1 MATSKHNAD
10 ASLKITDYIETLPDW
25 SQKICLTLREIIL
38 KCNPEII
45 EDWKWGPNYYLN
57 GMVCG
62 FSAFKKHVTFVF
74 FQGSLLKDKKKVL
87 VGNPGNLHNRH
98 LKYTD
103 HSQINEKILLDYLT
117 EAISNNK
124 KGKKLIQTN
133 DKTIVLAKDVKN
145 KYKASHV
152 LNYFDSLA
160 YSHKKE
166 YINWIESAKKE
177 ETRLN
182 RIEKSI
188 EMLISK
194 QKLNEKYKK

>member
-1 MATSKHNAD
+1 MATSKHKSD
-10 ASLKITDYIETLPDW
+10 ASFKITDYIETLPDW
-25 SQKICLTLREIIL
+25 SQKICITLREISL
-38 KCNPEII
+38 KSNSEII

-62 FSAFKKHVTFVF
+62 FSAFKKHVNFVF

-87 VGNPGNLHNRH
+87 LGNPENLHNRH
-98 LKYTD
+98 LKFTD
-103 HSQINEKILLDYLT
+103 HSQINEKILLEYLT

-124 KGKKLIQTN
+124 KGKKLIQTT
-133 DKTIVLAKDVKN
+133 DKTIVLATDIKN

-166 YINWIESAKKE
+166 YVNWIESAKKE
-177 ETRLN
+177 ETRTN